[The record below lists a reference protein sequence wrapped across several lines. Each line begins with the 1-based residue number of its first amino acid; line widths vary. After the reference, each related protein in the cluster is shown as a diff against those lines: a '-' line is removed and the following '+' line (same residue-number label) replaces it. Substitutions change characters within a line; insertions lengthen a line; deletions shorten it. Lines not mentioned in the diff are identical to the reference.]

1 MTTLVGVGLAL
12 FGPLALAAASE
23 RVTRG
28 PARLGESLAGQA
40 VLVAILLAVLWIA
53 FGVERLPPEALGFR
67 PLRWQA
73 LAWGAALALF
83 FNRAYG
89 PALYFAITRLRLRGF
104 EGGLAKLAG
113 LPRWYLVLAVI
124 VGGTAEEILYRG
136 YAIGR
141 LEALTGSVW
150 LAVLIPVAVFALA
163 HVPLWGAPAALSTA
177 FAGAIF
183 TVFYLWQGDL
193 TPNVIAHV
201 TTDFVGIVLPRARVR
216 AGARSRV
223 SERSLAPR
231 MSRETRGSAGRP
243 DARPP

>member
-1 MTTLVGVGLAL
+1 VTTLLGVGLAL
-12 FGPLALAAASE
+12 FGPLVLAAASE

-40 VLVAILLAVLWIA
+40 ALVAIVLAVLWIA

-89 PALYFAITRLRLRGF
+89 PALFFAMKRLRLRGF

-141 LEALTGSVW
+141 VEALTGSLW
-150 LAVLIPVAVFALA
+150 LAALIPIAVFALA
-163 HVPLWGAPAALSTA
+163 HVPVWGAPAALSTA

-183 TVFYLWQGDL
+183 TLFYLWQGDL

-201 TTDFVGIVLPRARVR
+201 ATDFVGIVLPRARASGQGREAVSPEDL
-216 AGARSRV
+216 SR
-223 SERSLAPR
+223 
-231 MSRETRGSAGRP
+231 RG
-243 DARPP
+243 